1 MPKLKKKIDSRRDY
15 LKPYFAPSGS
25 RPGVQV
31 RLPNLPPTLN
41 NTSLNIRT
49 GNRPGSN
56 PSNPNSRGSNAW
68 SDFDKYAGRA
78 LLIGTGAHLAYKG
91 GKYLQQR
98 FLTSQGRNFAPGNE
112 PAIPSANVDPVRVE
126 ILPDEVSGSSGPA
139 IEMTQLN
146 ASAEAQVG
154 RTIVPEVESASEGF
168 FSRFVNWVKGAG
180 NAIEDDAIELEP
192 LLGNIGDNVV
202 GNLAGEL
209 PGEAGELAPL
219 LVDAAEAA

>member
-1 MPKLKKKIDSRRDY
+1 MPKLKKRNDSRRDY

-31 RLPNLPPTLN
+31 RLPNVPTTLD
-41 NTSLNIRT
+41 NTSLNIKT

-68 SDFDKYAGRA
+68 SDFDKYGGRA

-112 PAIPSANVDPVRVE
+112 PVIPRANIQGPVQDAPVQGE
-126 ILPDEVSGSSGPA
+126 FLADDAPT
-139 IEMTQLN
+139 IEMTNLGAADAAVN
-146 ASAEAQVG
+146 EVG
-154 RTIVPEVESASEGF
+154 DVIPNVASESEGVW
-168 FSRFVNWVKGAG
+168 SSFVNWLKGAG
-180 NAIEDDAIELEP
+180 NAVENESIELVP
-192 LLGNIGDNVV
+192 LLEDGAVV
-202 GNLAGEL
+202 
-209 PGEAGELAPL
+209 
-219 LVDAAEAA
+219 V

>member
-31 RLPNLPPTLN
+31 RLPNLPPTLD
-41 NTSLNIRT
+41 NTSLNIKT

-68 SDFDKYAGRA
+68 SDFDKYGGRA

-112 PAIPSANVDPVRVE
+112 PVIPRANVEPPVQGE
-126 ILPDEVSGSSGPA
+126 FLPDDVPSGSVGGTGEGGT
-139 IEMTQLN
+139 IEMANLGDEAVVGEGSVVSQA
-146 ASAEAQVG
+146 AS
-154 RTIVPEVESASEGF
+154 TSEGF
-168 FSRFVNWVKGAG
+168 FSKIVSGISKFFTNTG
-180 NAIEDDAIELEP
+180 DAIADETTELTP
-192 LLGNIGDNVV
+192 LLTEG
-202 GNLAGEL
+202 
-209 PGEAGELAPL
+209 GEA
-219 LVDAAEAA
+219 AAEVLPFVLV

>member
-31 RLPNLPPTLN
+31 RLPNVPPTLD
-41 NTSLNIRT
+41 NTSLNIKT

-68 SDFDKYAGRA
+68 SDFDKYGGRA
-78 LLIGTGAHLAYKG
+78 LLIGSGAHLAYKG

-112 PAIPSANVDPVRVE
+112 PVIPRANVDPVQGE
-126 ILPDEVSGSSGPA
+126 FLPDEVPSGSAG
-139 IEMTQLN
+139 
-146 ASAEAQVG
+146 SALG
-154 RTIVPEVESASEGF
+154 VPESAVGNTVTTAESSSEGF
-168 FSRFVNWVKGAG
+168 FSRIGSAISNMFKGA
-180 NAIEDDAIELEP
+180 EDAIVDESVELTP
-192 LLGNIGDNVV
+192 LLTNVAED
-202 GNLAGEL
+202 AGE
-209 PGEAGELAPL
+209 AA
-219 LVDAAEAA
+219 LVVV